1 MEEGAKKAGRD
12 DSQLD
17 LGCVVIGSVGEDPRT
32 SREGAREMAAMY
44 LANKVQNIKGSADA
58 LLECA
63 GLTREEIQ
71 PIADAMEKDG
81 RKGAARAVSD
91 ATLDKVCPVAG
102 SPKQCI
108 ERLEEYHSAGCT
120 QMMLELWGD
129 DRLQQARLFGEKV
142 LPHFRAKRR
151 Q

>member
-1 MEEGAKKAGRD
+1 MKIAI
-12 DSQLD
+12 
-17 LGCVVIGSVGEDPRT
+17 IGGGP
-32 SREGAREMAAMY
+32 
-44 LANKVQNIKGSADA
+44 
-58 LLECA
+58 A
-63 GLTREEIQ
+63 GLYSAILLKKQRPEAEVTVYERNR
-71 PIADAMEKDG
+71 ADDTFG
-81 RKGAARAVSD
+81 FGVVFSD